1 MIPRFRGANPQ
12 NGNTRARRDSQGT
25 VFPVTKLPSP
35 LPSSKNE
42 VTTIR
47 GILHLV
53 ASPIGN
59 LGDLS
64 ERAIDSI
71 RSSDLVACEDTRVTG
86 KLLAHLKISVPT
98 TSYREENERR
108 KAPEL
113 ADRIEAGETIVLLSD
128 AGFPGISDP
137 GFRLVR
143 ECRRRNLPVVP
154 VPGPNAAI
162 TAIAASGLP
171 TDKFL
176 YLGFLPP
183 KTAARRAAYLKWIDF
198 PGSIILYES
207 KHRIAKALTDMEDVL
222 GPRRCIC
229 VAREMTKVH
238 ETFHVGPLEKVRQSV
253 IDGSR
258 KGEFVIVIA
267 PDGYEL

>member
-1 MIPRFRGANPQ
+1 M
-12 NGNTRARRDSQGT
+12 
-25 VFPVTKLPSP
+25 PSP
-35 LPSSKNE
+35 KNE
-42 VTTIR
+42 VTTPR
-47 GILHLV
+47 GVLHLV
-53 ASPIGN
+53 ATPIGN
-59 LGDLS
+59 LGDFS
-64 ERAIDSI
+64 ERAIDAI

-86 KLLAHLKISVPT
+86 KLMAHLKISAPT

-113 ADRIEAGETIVLLSD
+113 ADRIETGEYIVLVSD

-143 ECRRRNLPVVP
+143 ECRRRKLPVIP
-154 VPGPNAAI
+154 IPGPNAAI

-176 YLGFLPP
+176 YLGFLPS
-183 KTAARRAAYLKWIDF
+183 KAAARRAVFQKWFDF
-198 PGSIILYES
+198 PGSLVLYES
-207 KHRIAKALTDMEDVL
+207 KHRIVKALNDMEDVL
-222 GPRRCIC
+222 GRKRCVC

-238 ETFHVGPLEKVRQSV
+238 ETFHVGPLGEVRQAVVS
-253 IDGSR
+253 GST

>member
-1 MIPRFRGANPQ
+1 MTTPQ
-12 NGNTRARRDSQGT
+12 G
-25 VFPVTKLPSP
+25 V
-35 LPSSKNE
+35 
-42 VTTIR
+42 
-47 GILHLV
+47 LHLV
-53 ASPIGN
+53 ATPIGN

-64 ERAIDSI
+64 ERGIAAI
-71 RSSDLVACEDTRVTG
+71 RSCDLVACEDTRVTG
-86 KLLAHLKISVPT
+86 KLLAHLETSVPT

-113 ADRIEAGETIVLLSD
+113 ADRIEAGETITLVSD

-143 ECRRRNLPVVP
+143 ECRRRKLPVIP

-162 TAIAASGLP
+162 AAIAASGLP

-176 YLGFLPP
+176 YLGFLPS
-183 KTAARRAAYLKWIDF
+183 KTAARRAAFLQWSDF

-207 KHRIAKALTDMEDVL
+207 KHRIVKALTDMENVL
-222 GPRRCIC
+222 GPERCDC

-238 ETFHVGPLEKVRQSV
+238 ETFHVGPLGEVRQA
-253 IDGSR
+253 IDGGSR

-267 PDGYEL
+267 PAGYEL